1 MAFFAESERKRGTVN
16 AALGHYIGADWRFAV
31 LLVSCFVLCGPPARA
46 QGQDISRADVG
57 KWLDTHPAAKP
68 DFKAGDVLGAAD
80 LDRLRPFVPPGYL
93 EQLKF
98 PSFTMKVVAARTHLP
113 RQDYVNCTERYQPQV
128 RLDPDGTLT
137 NHICGQPFSNASLNP
152 SDPASG
158 LKAAWN
164 FELRWQNYGEF
175 DLTTV
180 YAPMYFGGTH
190 DLTTDSSLQMPPLQ
204 WLAGIDLQT
213 KLPANVG
220 PYVQGGGT
228 VRRTFSSSYQ
238 RLYFTHLAQA
248 ADKGGVLDIPNA
260 KAFFWKE
267 FSGFITPYDLR
278 GQVFIT
284 YRYSDFHHADDSWIY
299 DPTTRRVRRFSA
311 EEKSDSFLGTDETL
325 NDFYSFSGHVL
336 DWNWKFLGWRDLVS
350 VMDSAHT
357 DTHTYGPN
365 GNIPDDVWS
374 LRRFA
379 VVERTPK
386 NPAVPY
392 GDVIMFWDAENWTP
406 WMELAFDHHGKLW
419 RVFVFVSNWSEDF
432 KPWSEINHGTQVTIV
447 QGGQTIDVQNQ
458 RSTLF
463 LTFGRGSPDVIM
475 SRANK
480 LFDPS
485 NLEQVHR

>member
-1 MAFFAESERKRGTVN
+1 MAFFAESESKRGAAS
-16 AALGHYIGADWRFAV
+16 AALRNPVKAGWGLA
-31 LLVSCFVLCGPPARA
+31 LLVSSLVLCWPAASA
-46 QGQDISRADVG
+46 QAQDISRADVG
-57 KWLDTHPAAKP
+57 KWLDTRPAAPP
-68 DFKAGDVLGAAD
+68 DFKAGDVLSAAD

-93 EQLKF
+93 EQLSF
-98 PSFTMKVVAARTHLP
+98 PSFKMKIVAVRSHQP

-128 RLDPDGTLT
+128 RLGPDGTLT

-175 DLTTV
+175 DASTV
-180 YAPMYFGGTH
+180 YVPMYFGGTH
-190 DLTTDSSLQMPPLQ
+190 DLTSDSALQMPPEQ
-204 WLAGIDLQT
+204 WLSGIDLQT
-213 KLPANVG
+213 KLPPNIG
-220 PYVQGGGT
+220 PYIQGGGT

-248 ADKGGVLDIPNA
+248 ADKGGVLDVSNA

-350 VMDSAHT
+350 IMDSAHL

-379 VVERTPK
+379 VVERTPR
-386 NPAVPY
+386 NPANPY

-406 WMELAFDHHGKLW
+406 WMELAFDHHAKLW
-419 RVFVFVSNWSEDF
+419 RVFVYVSNWSEDF
-432 KPWSEINHGTQVTIV
+432 KPWSEINRGTHVTIV
-447 QGGQTIDVQNQ
+447 QGGQTIDVQNH

-475 SRANK
+475 GRATK